1 VQNQVAMRGGYVRP
15 MAPAEVTDFVRA
27 QQQMWNP
34 VLQKLAL
41 DPK

>member
-1 VQNQVAMRGGYVRP
+1 MRGGYVRP
-15 MAPAEVTDFVRA
+15 MAPTEVVAFVRG

-41 DPK
+41 SPN